1 MTIYGTFN
9 IIANRSGIA
18 PVRLRL
24 KDSRRI
30 NPLDILRRV
39 WSIYHM
45 KMTTKGLDQN
55 RPLSP
60 SMLLFAE
67 RYVATAD
74 KKKSAVEA
82 GYSPRTAKARANQL
96 LQDPRIK
103 ALVDKARKEAMD
115 NAVLDATDVL
125 NHLSKMLNADIGDI
139 LDELGHFKQIHEWPK
154 IWRQMLTAVDV
165 QKLYGAES
173 EVIGEVLKAKFTD
186 RLKAIELLGKHV
198 GVNAFKADETHIHL
212 HQGQINEA
220 LTEGRAR
227 VSAGRSLPSV
237 NTDTPKDSDTT
248 EAKG

>member
-1 MTIYGTFN
+1 
-9 IIANRSGIA
+9 
-18 PVRLRL
+18 
-24 KDSRRI
+24 
-30 NPLDILRRV
+30 
-39 WSIYHM
+39 M

-74 KKKSAVEA
+74 HLKSAVEA

-96 LQDPRIK
+96 LKDPRIK
-103 ALVDKARKEAMD
+103 ALVDKGRKIAMD

-139 LDELGHFKQIHEWPK
+139 LNELGHFKPIQEWPK

-165 QKLYGAES
+165 QKIYAGKGEDSAC
-173 EVIGEVLKAKFTD
+173 IGEVLKAKFTD

-198 GVNAFKADETHIHL
+198 NVNAFKADETHLHL
-212 HQGQINEA
+212 HQGQVNEA
-220 LTEGRAR
+220 LAEGRKR
-227 VSAGRSLPSV
+227 VSERSLSDV

-248 EAKG
+248 AIKG